1 MADVNISSSSTPPT
15 SASTQ
20 KAAPAYKLRTM
31 ASDIEALK
39 KGVIPKAFAVLEK
52 TAAAAPPVSL
62 APAVMRPP
70 VSFPDKSSQLNNN
83 AAASIPVAAKSKPAF
98 PTKVLTPQIQSVQ
111 TFNSNVQPKPVLP
124 PVSLPISSTPTP
136 TPSPAPRPMQPIVF
150 KTPEHPS
157 IKEPFSAPIGK
168 PFQTA
173 PSFKAPPAQQPKP
186 LSMSAPPPLPAR
198 PFPPQGLPSIPSAAA
213 PLPPSRPMPL
223 RPLTPPPPPFP
234 PARPLTPSS
243 SFPLPESAAP
253 SAIFPSIESLPPI
266 PSLPPLPLAPEII
279 KPRKSKIMILAFLA
293 LVVLVFIG
301 GEIWW
306 FFLREK
312 PQIAPA
318 AGTNELLPEPSLENM
333 NNLLPPPPESVTPA
347 TNPELEVSGTAE
359 AAASPDLLEFDR
371 SEIITIDS
379 IDSVAIAKAL
389 SDLRSLGL
397 KEDELIKIILQSTS
411 TPAAKVEFNDLVGAL
426 KLKLPPVVNKMLNSG
441 DFNLF
446 VFGANTFDQDIC
458 RHNKNN
464 TASCFGPRLG
474 LVFKPSQSTGLASAL
489 KSWEKTMVSDL
500 KALILAKIGSP
511 ATAVFQTGTYNNQ
524 SLRYKN
530 MPLNTI
536 TIDYVLRGDLFVITT
551 SKSSMLRAI
560 DALPNLSE

>member
-1 MADVNISSSSTPPT
+1 MADVNISSSSAPI

-52 TAAAAPPVSL
+52 TAVAAPPVSL
-62 APAVMRPP
+62 APAVMHPP
-70 VSFPDKSSQLNNN
+70 VSSPDESSQLNNN
-83 AAASIPVAAKSKPAF
+83 AAASIPVSAKIKPAF
-98 PTKVLTPQIQSVQ
+98 PTKVLPPQIQSAQ
-111 TFNSNVQPKPVLP
+111 TFNANIQPKPVLP

-136 TPSPAPRPMQPIVF
+136 SPAPAPRPPIVF
-150 KTPEHPS
+150 KTPEPLS

-186 LSMSAPPPLPAR
+186 LSMSVPPPLPAR
-198 PFPPQGLPSIPSAAA
+198 PFPPQGLPSLPSAAA
-213 PLPPSRPMPL
+213 PLPPTRPMPL
-223 RPLTPPPPPFP
+223 RPLTLPPPPFP
-234 PARPLTPSS
+234 PARPLMPAS

-266 PSLPPLPLAPEII
+266 PSLPPLPLASEII

-312 PQIAPA
+312 PQTAPA

-333 NNLLPPPPESVTPA
+333 NNLLPPPPESVTPS
-347 TNPELEVSGTAE
+347 TNLAPEESAPTEITAL
-359 AAASPDLLEFDR
+359 PDLLAFDR
-371 SEIITIDS
+371 AEIITIDS
-379 IDSVAIAKAL
+379 VDTAGIARAL
-389 SDLRSLGL
+389 GNLSSLGL
-397 KEDELIKIILQSTS
+397 KEDELVKIILQSTS

-426 KLKLPPVVNKMLNSG
+426 KLKLPPVVNEMLNSG

-446 VFGANTFDQDIC
+446 VFGANAFDQDIC

-474 LVFKPSQSTGLASAL
+474 LVFKLSQSTGLASAL

-511 ATAVFQTGTYNNQ
+511 ATAVFQNGTYNNQ
-524 SLRYKN
+524 ILRYKN
-530 MPLNTI
+530 LPLNTI
-536 TIDYVLRGDLFVITT
+536 TIDYALAGDLFILTT

-560 DALPNLSE
+560 DALK